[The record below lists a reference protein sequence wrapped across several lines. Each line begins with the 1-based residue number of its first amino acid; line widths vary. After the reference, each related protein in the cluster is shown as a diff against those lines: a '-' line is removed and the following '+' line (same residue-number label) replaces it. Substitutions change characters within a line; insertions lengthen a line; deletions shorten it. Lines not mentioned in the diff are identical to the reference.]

1 MSRRVPGLADFAHRA
16 TVTGLVGLGVWGLW
30 LTAAVWK
37 SRRDERLI
45 INANGGSVPISQQ
58 ALQLSQQ
65 QNGDDPYPV
74 TNDPKH
80 EPGRSV

>member
-1 MSRRVPGLADFAHRA
+1 MSKRMSFVDLAHRGA
-16 TVTGLVGLGVWGLW
+16 VTGLVGLGIWGLW

-45 INANGGSVPISQQ
+45 ISANGGQIPISQQ
-58 ALQLSQQ
+58 AIVLAQ
-65 QNGDDPYPV
+65 QNGQDPYPI

-80 EPGRSV
+80 EPGRRV